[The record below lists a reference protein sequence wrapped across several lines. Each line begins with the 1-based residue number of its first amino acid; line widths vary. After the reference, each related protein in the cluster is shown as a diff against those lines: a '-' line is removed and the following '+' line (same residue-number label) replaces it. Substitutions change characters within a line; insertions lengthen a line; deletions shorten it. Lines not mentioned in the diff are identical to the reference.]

1 MSSGTNNSNS
11 WWRSIWDSKSPLTYL
26 LLFLFISVFGAYPFM
41 GESMLNN
48 ALCAISFSLS
58 FIAGIYSVT
67 QNKNKR
73 KIGIALSIALLIAHS
88 LAITFTSITTE
99 VVVFSTWIVYF
110 LMLSFLLI
118 DRIFSDDKVIFARFQ
133 GAIAVYIIFGIVFSF
148 AFRILFLLDP
158 TSIHFNHINTATTKV
173 PAFEFLFFSFST
185 LTTLA
190 YGEITPSTHLAQ
202 SLAIIEAVIGIMFTA
217 ILISRLVGL
226 DSGKPNK

>member
-1 MSSGTNNSNS
+1 MSPDNNNFNR
-11 WWRSIWDSKSPLTYL
+11 WWKSLWDSKSPLTYL
-26 LLFLFISVFGAYPFM
+26 LIFLMISVFGAYPFM
-41 GESMLNN
+41 GESMIGN
-48 ALCAISFSLS
+48 ALCAIFFTLS
-58 FIAGIYSVT
+58 FVAGIFSIT
-67 QNKNKR
+67 LNKNKR
-73 KIGIALSIALLIAHS
+73 KVGIGFSVLLLILHS
-88 LAITFTSITTE
+88 LAISFNSLTTD
-99 VVVFSTWIVYF
+99 VIIFITWIVYF

-148 AFRILFLLDP
+148 AYRILFLLDP

-190 YGEITPSTHLAQ
+190 YGEITPTTHLAQ
-202 SLAIIEAVIGIMFTA
+202 SLAIIEAVTGIMFTA